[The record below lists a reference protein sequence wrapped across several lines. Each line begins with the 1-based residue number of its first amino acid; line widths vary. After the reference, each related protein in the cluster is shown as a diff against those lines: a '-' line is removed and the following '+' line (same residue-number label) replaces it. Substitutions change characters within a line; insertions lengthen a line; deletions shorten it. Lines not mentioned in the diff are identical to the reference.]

1 MNAQNSAALAV
12 SRKVASLRAFHVET
26 ERDCMVRDHLG
37 RLLQLDDRGEF
48 TPHPVRFTAELE
60 SRGLILIEPAGGG
73 KTTAIQRV
81 LDTFPVLGIN
91 PETGAPRAI
100 RMEVRSPA
108 TQRSIA
114 QSLLRELG
122 LMRVNSKATVSDLFD
137 LIRNQIVVTGTTL
150 IWIDEAHD
158 MFMSRSSREIDDMLK
173 MLKGLMKGKSAV
185 IVILS
190 GTERLAELTSY
201 DPQVSRRFTKIIPSD
216 LEIGA
221 DNAGLEEMI
230 TGYCDAVGMTFDP
243 ADSVVSRLIH
253 GSRKRFGRAVETVVN
268 AIEQALLADEAVLE
282 RQHFADAWGMQEGC
296 AYDQN
301 VFVAPDWSSIEL
313 DKSAEVFEDARTV
326 RQRRQL
332 EKD

>member
-1 MNAQNSAALAV
+1 MNAHSSAALTV
-12 SRKVASLRAFHVET
+12 SRKVASLRAVHVEN
-26 ERDCMVRDHLG
+26 ERDHMVYDHLS
-37 RLLQLDDRGEF
+37 RLLQRDDMGEF
-48 TPHPVRFTAELE
+48 TPHPVRFTAQLE

-91 PETGAPRAI
+91 PDTGAPRAI

-122 LMRVNSKATVSDLFD
+122 LIRMNSKATVSDLFE
-137 LIRNQIVVTGTTL
+137 LIRNQIMVTGTTV
-150 IWIDEAHD
+150 IWIDEAQD

-173 MLKGLMKGKSAV
+173 MLKSLMKGNSAV

-216 LEIGA
+216 LEVGV
-221 DNAGLEEMI
+221 DNAGLTEVI

-243 ADSVVSRLIH
+243 AESVVSRLIH
-253 GSRKRFGRAVETVVN
+253 GSRKRFGRAIETVIN
-268 AIEQALLADEAVLE
+268 AIEQALMVDEKVL
-282 RQHFADAWGMQEGC
+282 QCHHFADAWGMQEGC
-296 AYDQN
+296 AYDEN

-313 DKSAEVFEDARTV
+313 DKSAEDFEDARTL
-326 RQRRQL
+326 RQRRLL